1 MIDCPKCRENK
12 NYWNTNISFV
22 CEYCGKHHEAIKKG
36 GNEMASNCIM
46 ATYDGRNDCYE
57 CGVYSNVTHRCR
69 FLTPDSKKCS
79 HYEEWEKEER
89 ERMDALNKVNKT
101 DIRLFIEGA
110 ENLSHMVLA
119 LVQSGYAIGL
129 KADQEGNGRF
139 EVSIY
144 GVESIAPSPEEPE
157 YENVYHADGTVTKI
171 IKYKED
177 QPNG

>member
-1 MIDCPKCRENK
+1 MTDCPRCRENK
-12 NYWNTNISFV
+12 NYWNTQVGFV
-22 CEYCGKHHEAIKKG
+22 CEHCGKYHEAIKKG
-36 GNEMASNCIM
+36 GNEMASSKC
-46 ATYDGRNDCYE
+46 ALAVYDNRNDCYF
-57 CGVYSNVTHRCR
+57 CGIYSHVGKRCE

-79 HYEEWEKEER
+79 HYEEWGKEER

-119 LVQSGYAIGL
+119 LVQSGYMIGL
-129 KADQEGNGRF
+129 KTVNEGDGRF

-157 YENVYHADGTVTKI
+157 YENVYHADGTMR
-171 IKYKED
+171 
-177 QPNG
+177 